1 MCNGSGKP
9 NELFPACKG
18 CFLLGTR
25 RCSSRSSAVAVCGL
39 VCLPLTCC
47 CCSVQADEV
56 ASPEAENNN
65 FDLFL
70 KNVLKSS
77 ADLGA
82 QVKFQTDLVKEKPN
96 WNKLGLD
103 VVPLFSMGPRKVGCG
118 VAAGGLSWLVEP
130 GPAVPCWLWDALI
143 PTAVASVK
151 FTDNGRF
158 HLAGRAHPNPEM
170 FRMIYLGYKDF
181 SAYER
186 KSPAR
191 YMDGTAFVFS
201 YLSPLEVP
209 CSFPAY
215 MCDGY

>member
-25 RCSSRSSAVAVCGL
+25 RCFSLSSAVAVCGL

-96 WNKLGLD
+96 
-103 VVPLFSMGPRKVGCG
+103 
-118 VAAGGLSWLVEP
+118 
-130 GPAVPCWLWDALI
+130 
-143 PTAVASVK
+143 
-151 FTDNGRF
+151 
-158 HLAGRAHPNPEM
+158 
-170 FRMIYLGYKDF
+170 
-181 SAYER
+181 
-186 KSPAR
+186 
-191 YMDGTAFVFS
+191 
-201 YLSPLEVP
+201 
-209 CSFPAY
+209 
-215 MCDGY
+215 